1 MTADQI
7 ILHTTKAALQQAQ
20 EHNYQ
25 TKTVECNGQLF
36 TYYQC
41 PLSFTWHPNL
51 LNAQTAYFSKLMAQ
65 QYRQFIELS
74 SKKAC

>member
-1 MTADQI
+1 MTVDQT

-20 EHNYQ
+20 DHTYQ
-25 TKTVECNGQLF
+25 TKTVECNNDEL

-65 QYRQFIELS
+65 NYQQFMELS
-74 SKKAC
+74 SQKAC